1 MTAGPTP
8 LPCLINWRRRA
19 RKPQR
24 NRRRRPREP
33 MTRFS
38 NFACVLLYFTRRTE
52 AHRGWCPART
62 SNPLGAGGTRL
73 RWVRFPHASASSSG
87 STHSEGGS
95 MKKLVLLIVVLV
107 GIWLGVNYVR
117 TGQFSFL
124 PTALSGEEQH
134 VRDLEKQIAAIN
146 EQMAQAGRAAG
157 MTRMDTTQ
165 DVSALMEK
173 KTRLEKELEEARKKL
188 H

>member
-1 MTAGPTP
+1 MRPPRTS
-8 LPCLINWRRRA
+8 RA
-19 RKPQR
+19 FGYTCPG
-24 NRRRRPREP
+24 
-33 MTRFS
+33 S
-38 NFACVLLYFTRRTE
+38 E

-73 RWVRFPHASASSSG
+73 RWVRFPHASANSSG

-124 PTALSGEEQH
+124 PTALSVEEQH
-134 VRDLEKQIAAIN
+134 VRDLEKQIADVNA
-146 EQMAQAGRAAG
+146 QMAQAEHAAG
-157 MTRMDTTQ
+157 ITGMDTTH
-165 DVSALMEK
+165 DASALLEK

>member
-1 MTAGPTP
+1 
-8 LPCLINWRRRA
+8 
-19 RKPQR
+19 
-24 NRRRRPREP
+24 
-33 MTRFS
+33 
-38 NFACVLLYFTRRTE
+38 
-52 AHRGWCPART
+52 
-62 SNPLGAGGTRL
+62 
-73 RWVRFPHASASSSG
+73 
-87 STHSEGGS
+87 

-134 VRDLEKQIAAIN
+134 VRDLEKQIADVNA
-146 EQMAQAGRAAG
+146 QMAQAEHSASLTGG
-157 MTRMDTTQ
+157 DTTH

-173 KTRLEKELEEARKKL
+173 KKRLEKELEEARKKL